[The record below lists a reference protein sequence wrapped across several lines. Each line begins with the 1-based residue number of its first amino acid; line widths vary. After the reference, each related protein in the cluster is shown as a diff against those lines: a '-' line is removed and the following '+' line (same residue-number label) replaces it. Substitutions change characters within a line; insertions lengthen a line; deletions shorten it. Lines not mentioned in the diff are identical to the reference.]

1 MARPLWKGVITFGL
15 VSLPMALYSATDDHT
30 VHFHQIERGTGD
42 RVRLRRVNE
51 RTGEE
56 VAFEDIVKGY
66 ELSEGQYVVVEPE
79 ELEEIAPGRSRT
91 IEITGFVDLD
101 AIPPIYFAKTYYVA
115 PADKAT
121 AKIYQLLTQALDR
134 TRKAGLAVF
143 SMRGKEYLTALSS
156 VAGML
161 QLHTMH
167 WSDEVRDPHAEIPEL
182 PDSKAAFKGQEV
194 ATAEQL
200 IDMLTTDWKP
210 EEYQDTFEQQVR
222 DLVEAKAKG
231 EEIAVSQG
239 APPETTNVID
249 LMDALRASLDAASS
263 TGKEQAAGA
272 ARDGRSAP
280 KSTRTPKAAGGKKT
294 GEDLSTLTKAQLY
307 ERASRYEI
315 AHRSTMNRDELQKAV
330 EKAARGRHLKS
341 AS

>member
-1 MARPLWKGVITFGL
+1 M
-15 VSLPMALYSATDDHT
+15 
-30 VHFHQIERGTGD
+30 
-42 RVRLRRVNE
+42 
-51 RTGEE
+51 
-56 VAFEDIVKGY
+56 
-66 ELSEGQYVVVEPE
+66 VVEPE

-134 TRKAGLAVF
+134 TRRAGLAVF

-182 PDSKAAFKGQEV
+182 PDSKAPFQGQEV

-210 EEYQDTFEQQVR
+210 EDYQDTFEQQVR

-231 EEIAVSQG
+231 KEIAVSQG

-249 LMDALRASLDAASS
+249 LMDSLRASLDAASS

-272 ARDGRSAP
+272 ARGGRSAP
-280 KSTRTPKAAGGKKT
+280 KSTRTPKAAGGKKTTAGSRSTTGKPTAKKKT

-330 EKAARGRHLKS
+330 EKVARGRHLKS